1 MIRNL
6 LLISLCAA
14 ALSSCI
20 ITPGNIVPDM
30 PHDAMWKQR
39 AQDQAMA
46 ARVNTPTPQQNATPT
61 AVQPTP
67 QPTAVTPTPV
77 AVTPRPVTP
86 VTKPTAKPKSS
97 STHITQAPAAKP
109 TVTTPTKPVIT
120 TPTPKPVATPPAPT
134 VPATPTVTPPA
145 TPAVPAPPA
154 PDVTTKKDLSSI
166 TNENGVIPYAVR
178 VPGDP
183 TRVYNPL
190 APDLTIRTIDRNT
203 GQPLPKNTVLKVN
216 GTNFMFKV
224 P

>member
-6 LLISLCAA
+6 LVISFCAA

-20 ITPGNIVPDM
+20 VTPSNLVPDV

-39 AQDQAMA
+39 AQNSAMA
-46 ARVNTPTPQQNATPT
+46 AQVNTPTLQQPVAPT
-61 AVQPTP
+61 AVQPV
-67 QPTAVTPTPV
+67 QPAVQPV
-77 AVTPRPVTP
+77 AVTPKPVAVTPKPVAVTPKPVTP
-86 VTKPTAKPKSS
+86 AAKPAAKPKSTGS
-97 STHITQAPAAKP
+97 HITQAPAKPAASTPAKKEAP
-109 TVTTPTKPVIT
+109 KPA
-120 TPTPKPVATPPAPT
+120 PVATPPAP
-134 VPATPTVTPPA
+134 VATPPA
-145 TPAVPAPPA
+145 TPKPAAPAV
-154 PDVTTKKDLSSI
+154 TNKKDLSSI

-190 APDLTIRTIDRNT
+190 APDLTIRTVDRNT
-203 GQPLPKNTVLKVN
+203 GKPLPKDTVLKVN